1 MNTSRTTLIVLA
13 ACIALGTGAHGIT
26 CEPAFIARWFF
37 GGRALHCHYRCA
49 WSIRNYG
56 VEDDGTP
63 CIIKINRFGV
73 CHQGYC
79 LDRLPPPPAIPV
91 PKEATTGIPIT
102 AGTASRTS
110 VVSSTTTTQRTP
122 LTSTLKNKYTTTRIP
137 EVSQHPELTSTEREK
152 VTATRQFASSSTAT
166 PGNQTSTNA
175 TPAVSEHSESTPTRR
190 QWVTARKQYTST
202 RLPKKIATSEA
213 QFTST
218 RAPGFGPTTKETIT
232 RNTKGTTNFSDDGN
246 SDKQRHSTIYGAR
259 PTRKQALTTTLRRNT
274 YTTTRIP
281 EVSQHPEFPSTERE
295 KVTATTHTASTSTAT
310 PGNQFST
317 ATAPIG
323 SEHPELKST
332 TRQWVTARKQYTS
345 TRLPEEEAMSE
356 TQFSSTRAHVLQTT
370 TQEAT
375 AHDTDGTTNY
385 YGHDNSD
392 KLSTI
397 YGVRSTR
404 KQVQTTTEQSTQ
416 FRSTRA
422 PGVQTTTQEATTN
435 YRDFEF

>member
-1 MNTSRTTLIVLA
+1 MNTSLKTLIVLA

-73 CHQGYC
+73 CYQGYC
-79 LDRLPPPPAIPV
+79 VDNLPPTTAKPV
-91 PKEATTGIPIT
+91 PKEATTSVPST
-102 AGTASRTS
+102 AGTTTRTS
-110 VVSSTTTTQRTP
+110 VISSMTTTQRTP
-122 LTSTLKNKYTTTRIP
+122 LTATQGNKYATTRIP
-137 EVSQHPELTSTEREK
+137 EVSQHPDLTSTEREK
-152 VTATRQFASSSTAT
+152 VTATRQSASSSTAT
-166 PGNQTSTNA
+166 HGNQASTIA
-175 TPAVSEHSESTPTRR
+175 TPAVSEHSESTPTGR
-190 QWVTARKQYTST
+190 QWVTARKQHTST
-202 RLPKKIATSEA
+202 RLPKTIATSET

-218 RAPGFGPTTKETIT
+218 RAPGFEPTTKETIT
-232 RNTKGTTNFSDDGN
+232 RDTKGTTNFSDDGN
-246 SDKQRHSTIYGAR
+246 SDKQKHSTIYDVR
-259 PTRKQALTTTLRRNT
+259 PTRKQVQTTTLRRNT

-281 EVSQHPEFPSTERE
+281 EVSQHPEFTSTERE
-295 KVTATTHTASTSTAT
+295 KVTVTTQTASTSTAT

-317 ATAPIG
+317 VTTPIG
-323 SEHPELKST
+323 SQHPELKST

-345 TRLPEEEAMSE
+345 TRLPKEEAMSE
-356 TQFSSTRAHVLQTT
+356 TQFGSTRAHVLQTT

-385 YGHDNSD
+385 YDHGNSD

-404 KQVQTTTEQSTQ
+404 KQVQTTTERSTQ
-416 FRSTRA
+416 FTSTRA
-422 PGVQTTTQEATTN
+422 PGVQTTTQEETTN
-435 YRDFEF
+435 YRDFVF